1 MIPPS
6 SQKPHGVLKTVLK
19 TVQDE
24 LKKQVGYKV
33 RMSLSRT
40 QGGSWHCK
48 GVKPCVVYA
57 ETLARH
63 KILWKD
69 KSWYRQ
75 LIFLEY
81 NISNIFHSMFH
92 VQICPSQEASLPK
105 KHIVWQMMVSVSDG
119 STCSVISLLVSGVSS
134 INGIIPVEFSMEPEK
149 ITRKGDAF
157 WKPSLT
163 GSMLSFGGVHLP
175 FFRLQIFPHPMTFR
189 FGVTYCATFPLIH

>member
-1 MIPPS
+1 MVKNIWNQFLLPGTHETSSMIPPS

-33 RMSLSRT
+33 RMSLSRA

-105 KHIVWQMMVSVSDG
+105 KHIVWHMMVSVSDG

-149 ITRKGDAF
+149 NHPKRRCLLETIINRFHVK
-157 WKPSLT
+157 
-163 GSMLSFGGVHLP
+163 
-175 FFRLQIFPHPMTFR
+175 FRGCASSIF
-189 FGVTYCATFPLIH
+189 